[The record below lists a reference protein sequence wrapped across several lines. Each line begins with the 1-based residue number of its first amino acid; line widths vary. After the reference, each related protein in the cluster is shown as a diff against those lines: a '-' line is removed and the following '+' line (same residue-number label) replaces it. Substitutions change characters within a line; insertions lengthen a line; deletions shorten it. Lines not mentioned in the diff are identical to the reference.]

1 MAVKR
6 TEYLP
11 WPGPQEYPGPDT
23 KPNLNY
29 SAPDATLVHGRFG
42 WEWEEDTSAA
52 VQDVKAAVDAAKGI
66 QRFLNISTDQ
76 LTVKSTAFINE
87 AIIQKIWTRVITA
100 EEGEFAKI
108 KANMIE
114 AHTVVADEVRAGA
127 IDGMVITGATFQTG
141 PQGSTPRILIN
152 TQGMDVWDEG
162 NKNTLSVSNKGH
174 VRIDGSVGISDSWS
188 NCFFQD
194 VTVNGGKDVDPDGT
208 KMGVGLLFNRK
219 TGTDYRVPGTITIRE
234 RADGTP
240 SIQLWA
246 PSWTTRTANMDLSS
260 TKINIVA
267 PSGGELDIDAAGVEV
282 KYKGKLALLCTDD
295 RVLLRG
301 AKYESGQ
308 FGVRCNASGSALS
321 WDWNC
326 DVRMYT
332 DSDGPGQVAQ
342 LTANGSRFSLQS
354 NKDAGYVANILGG
367 GLYVWGTLG
376 SSDKRFVI
384 PHPLDPME
392 RTLQHSCT
400 ESPWPGV
407 EYWDVVEVG
416 PDGTAV
422 VDLPDYFNALHRPD
436 LPVVVLCQG
445 PGAPH
450 ASEVRM
456 GRFTVQGEPGS
467 RVCWLVK
474 AVRRSKEAA
483 GFTRDN
489 PPVEGPTLG
498 RVGRGTPMP
507 SGGREEGDPE
517 NPPDLRWLYQPPVPA
532 S

>member
-23 KPNLNY
+23 RPNLNY

-194 VTVNGGKDVDPDGT
+194 VTVNGGRDVDPDGT

-246 PSWTTRTANMDLSS
+246 PSWTTKAANMEFASS
-260 TKINIVA
+260 FISIWA
-267 PSGGELDIDAAGVEV
+267 PGGASLRIDD
-282 KYKGKLALLCTDD
+282 KGLKGYYNNNLVLECTDD
-295 RVLLRG
+295 YISFRG
-301 AKYESGQ
+301 AKYRAGQ
-308 FGVRCNASGSALS
+308 FGVVGNDEIIALS
-321 WDWNC
+321 WDWKC
-326 DVRMYT
+326 DVSMYT
-332 DSDGPGQVAQ
+332 TSDRGQVAR
-342 LTANGSRFSLQS
+342 LRANDYSLRVASKDPYGFQVRTSGSMW
-354 NKDAGYVANILGG
+354 VH
-367 GLYVWGTLG
+367 GTLNAD
-376 SSDKRFVI
+376 DKKFVI
-384 PHPLDPME
+384 PHPLDPMN
-392 RTLQHSCT
+392 RALQHWCT

-407 EYWDVVEVG
+407 EYWDSVEVG

-422 VDLPDYFNALHRPD
+422 AELPEYFNALHRPD

-445 PGAPH
+445 PGAPY
-450 ASEVRM
+450 ASEVRL
-456 GRFTVQGEPGS
+456 GRFTVHGEPGS

-474 AVRRSKEAA
+474 AVRRSGATMGDTYE
-483 GFTRDN
+483 N
-489 PPVEGPTLG
+489 PPVEGPY
-498 RVGRGTPMP
+498 VWNSAQDDDEADP
-507 SGGREEGDPE
+507 S
-517 NPPDLRWLYQPPVPA
+517 NPLDLRWLYQPPVPT

>member
-29 SAPDATLVHGRFG
+29 SAPDATLVHGRYG

-114 AHTVVADEVRAGA
+114 AHKVVADEVRAGA
-127 IDGMVITGATFQTG
+127 IDGMVITGATIQTG
-141 PQGSTPRILIN
+141 PEGSKPRIVIDA
-152 TQGMDVWDEG
+152 QGMDVWDED
-162 NKNTLSVSNKGH
+162 NKHTFAVSRKGD

-194 VTVNGGKDVDPDGT
+194 VKVNGGKDVDPDGT

-234 RADGTP
+234 KADGEP
-240 SIQLWA
+240 SIHFYA
-246 PSWTTRTANMDLSS
+246 PSWTTS
-260 TKINIVA
+260 VA
-267 PSGGELDIDAAGVEV
+267 SMELAGSFISIWTPNGASLRIDNAGLNGY
-282 KYKGKLALLCTDD
+282 YKNKLVLECTDD
-295 RVLLRG
+295 HISFRG
-301 AKYESGQ
+301 AKYRAGQ
-308 FGVRCNASGSALS
+308 FGVLGNNRLVALS
-321 WDWNC
+321 WDWKC

-332 DSDGPGQVAQ
+332 SDDGAGQCAQ
-342 LTANGSRFSLQS
+342 LTANNSRLIVQS
-354 NKDAGYVANILGG
+354 NPDTEYVTTIQGG
-367 GLYVWGTLG
+367 GLYAWGRLG
-376 SSDKRFVI
+376 ASDKRFII
-384 PHPLDPME
+384 PHPLDPMN
-392 RTLQHSCT
+392 RALQHSCT

-407 EYWDVVEVG
+407 EYWDAVEVG
-416 PDGTAV
+416 ADGTAV
-422 VDLPDYFNALHRPD
+422 VVLPEYFNALHRPD
-436 LPVVVLCQG
+436 LPVGVFCQG
-445 PGAPH
+445 PGSPY

-456 GRFTVQGEPGS
+456 GRFTVHGEPGS

-474 AVRRSKEAA
+474 AVRRSDATMGNTYE
-483 GFTRDN
+483 D
-489 PPVEGPTLG
+489 PPIEGPYMWNRPPG
-498 RVGRGTPMP
+498 N
-507 SGGREEGDPE
+507 EEGDPA
-517 NPPDLRWLYQPPVPA
+517 NPMDLRWLYQPPVPT